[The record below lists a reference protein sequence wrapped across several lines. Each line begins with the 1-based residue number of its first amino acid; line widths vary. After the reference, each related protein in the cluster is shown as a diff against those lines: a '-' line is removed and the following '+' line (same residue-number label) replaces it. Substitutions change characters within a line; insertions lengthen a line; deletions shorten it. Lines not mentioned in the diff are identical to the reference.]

1 MTSLKVKVTQL
12 CPTFCNPMDY
22 TVYGILQDR
31 ILEWVA
37 ISFTRCFSQPRNR
50 TGVSCIAGR
59 FFTDLS
65 GKPKG
70 HIDCFQILAI
80 MNEAAINI
88 HLQVLYMDISFQI
101 WWGVAN
107 TKEHNYWIVHL
118 KYVWLFLFRAKGFP
132 QHQLGIAWVLR
143 NGITKLS
150 KFCFLLLSVLFSSI
164 YTSTKP
170 NGIKITCR
178 NKRLI

>member
-1 MTSLKVKVTQL
+1 MSSLLPHDL
-12 CPTFCNPMDY
+12 CHGRSSLPT
-22 TVYGILQDR
+22 VGSLSLLQR
-31 ILEWVA
+31 Y
-37 ISFTRCFSQPRNR
+37 SQPRNR

-70 HIDCFQILAI
+70 HLGCFQILAS

-88 HLQVLYMDISFQI
+88 HVQVLNMDITFQI
-101 WWGVAN
+101 WGGGN
-107 TKEHNYWIVHL
+107 TKEHNCWIVHL
-118 KYVWLFLFRAKGFP
+118 KYVWLFLFRARGFP

-150 KFCFLLLSVLFSSI
+150 KFCFILLSASFSSI